1 MAGFGYDAVMDMPW
15 TEAREFAACVADD
28 RQRRWVDMATAMRV
42 AGADNEAWAK
52 IMRELER

>member
-42 AGADNEAWAK
+42 AGAEQTAWDK
-52 IMRELER
+52 IMREMGA

>member
-15 TEAREFAACVADD
+15 TEAREFAVCVADD

-42 AGADNEAWAK
+42 SGADNEAWAK
-52 IMRELER
+52 IMRDM